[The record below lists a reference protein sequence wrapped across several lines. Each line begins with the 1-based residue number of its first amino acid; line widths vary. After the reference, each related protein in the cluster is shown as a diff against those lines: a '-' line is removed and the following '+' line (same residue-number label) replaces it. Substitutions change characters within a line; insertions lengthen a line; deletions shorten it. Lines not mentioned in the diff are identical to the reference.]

1 MIEINTVI
9 IGGGISGLSAGHFL
23 KKIGVDFVIIESGK
37 TTGGVIQS
45 IKKNGFIYENG
56 PNTILN
62 NNSSIN
68 QILKDYNLIDQKIVP
83 DKHISSN
90 RYVYH
95 NENPEAVP
103 SSFIKFLGTPLLSI
117 KSKINIFRELFKSP
131 HKKNT
136 SVLNFISRR
145 FGKEFHDNLIEP
157 FLTGVYAGDTSN
169 MSTQHALKKIWSLEQ
184 KFGSI
189 LKGLFNSKRQNIESF
204 NFLNGINGLT
214 KAIAKRLDKNLITS
228 TKVTKIKKN
237 KNKYELTTNTKKTFV
252 CKNIISSIPS
262 YELEKIIFEDE
273 IKDILANI
281 KYNPVG
287 VFHFS
292 FRKTDIENNLN
303 GFGILTKPSDKKNF
317 LGVIFSSKIFPHICS
332 DKFEVYTVMVGG
344 EKQQSILKKDKMNL
358 QKLVLDDLRKLIK
371 CHGKLEESN
380 FYLWKKGI
388 PQYNLFQEEIE
399 KSVNQF
405 HSKNKGF
412 HLIGNYY
419 GGVSVSDCIKKAD
432 DLVTNNFSNI
442 I

>member
-23 KKIGVDFVIIESGK
+23 KKKGVDFVIIESDNEP
-37 TTGGVIQS
+37 GGVIKS

-68 QILKDYNLIDQKIVP
+68 QILKDYDLLDQKIKP
-83 DKHISSN
+83 GKQASSN

-95 NENPEAVP
+95 NENPQVVP
-103 SSFIKFLGTPLLSI
+103 TSFIKFIRTPLLSI
-117 KSKINIFRELFKSP
+117 NSKINIFLELFKSP

-169 MSTQHALKKIWSLEQ
+169 MSTKHALKKIWLLEQ

-189 LKGLFNSKRQNIESF
+189 LKGLYRTKRQNFESF
-204 NFLNGINGLT
+204 NFSNGINSLT
-214 KAIAKRLDKNLITS
+214 NIISKSLDKNLITK
-228 TKVTKIKKN
+228 TKVIKVKKN
-237 KNKYELTTNTKKTFV
+237 KNKYEVKTDAKKTFV

-262 YELEKIIFEDE
+262 FDLEKIIFRDE
-273 IKDILANI
+273 IKDKLATI

-292 FRKTDIENNLN
+292 FLKKEIGNNLN
-303 GFGILTKPSDKKNF
+303 GFGILTKPSDNKNF

-344 EKQQSILKKDKMNL
+344 EKQKSILKKDKINL

-380 FYLWKKGI
+380 FYIWKKGI
-388 PQYNLFQEEIE
+388 PQYNLYQEEIE
-399 KSVNQF
+399 KSIKLF

-412 HLIGNYY
+412 HLIGNYF

-432 DLVTNNFSNI
+432 DLVSTNFD
-442 I
+442 

>member
-23 KKIGVDFVIIESGK
+23 KKKGVDFVIIESDNEP
-37 TTGGVIQS
+37 GGVIKS

-68 QILKDYNLIDQKIVP
+68 QILKDYDLLDQKIKP
-83 DKHISSN
+83 GKQASSN

-95 NENPEAVP
+95 NENPQVVP
-103 SSFIKFLGTPLLSI
+103 TSFIKFLRTPLLSI
-117 KSKINIFRELFKSP
+117 NSKINIFLELFKSP

-169 MSTQHALKKIWSLEQ
+169 MSTKHALKKIWLLEQ

-189 LKGLFNSKRQNIESF
+189 LKGLYRTKRQNFESF
-204 NFLNGINGLT
+204 NFSNGINSLT
-214 KAIAKRLDKNLITS
+214 NIISKSLDKNLITK
-228 TKVTKIKKN
+228 TKVIKVKKN
-237 KNKYELTTNTKKTFV
+237 KNKYEVKTDAKKTFV

-262 YELEKIIFEDE
+262 FDLEKIIFRDE
-273 IKDILANI
+273 IKDTLATI

-292 FRKTDIENNLN
+292 FLKKEIGNNLN
-303 GFGILTKPSDKKNF
+303 GFGILTKPSDNKNF

-344 EKQQSILKKDKMNL
+344 EKQKSILKKDKINL

-380 FYLWKKGI
+380 FYIWKKGI

-399 KSVNQF
+399 KSIKQF

-412 HLIGNYY
+412 HLIGNYF

-432 DLVTNNFSNI
+432 DLVSTNFD
-442 I
+442 